1 MALLEDLDLSSSL
14 GFMNVAAI
22 LQLTEAALLKL
33 ETVSLA
39 YNRLNAAAILQLS
52 TSNWPKVQDL
62 AYRSK
67 DQCVGS
73 ITPCQGRWSKLK
85 HIRGHKLHPLA
96 LMLGE

>member
-1 MALLEDLDLSSSL
+1 MALLEDLDPSSRL
-14 GFMNVAAI
+14 GFMNAAAI
-22 LQLTEAALLKL
+22 LQLTKAAFLKL

-73 ITPCQGRWSKLK
+73 ITAGGQS
-85 HIRGHKLHPLA
+85 
-96 LMLGE
+96 